1 MQVLIEVV
9 GAIAVFA
16 IFYMGIVKAYDLFRN
31 KTGGRKSGSKKAQ
44 D

>member
-16 IFYMGIVKAYDLFRN
+16 IFYMGIMKAYEMMKKKNR
-31 KTGGRKSGSKKAQ
+31 KTK
-44 D
+44 